1 MRTRTFFALVLLF
14 AVAFVGTAGS
24 AFAEDAPDA
33 NASALQRIKGGT
45 MTMKQIIEDGGTVG
59 WIIILL
65 SVATLA
71 VMIEAAVNIRR
82 DKLCRPELIDE
93 VEALLDENELQEAL
107 ELCESEPNFF
117 TNMMAAGLQR
127 ASLGYDEMKSAAE
140 NRGGVEI
147 LKLSQKVGWILW
159 LSNIGPLLGLFGTV
173 TGMIAAFNVIKALG
187 AAVTP
192 TDLATGISAALITT
206 FDGLVVS
213 MPAVTAYQY
222 FRDKAARIAVDFGGI
237 VEDMLQRFRK

>member
-1 MRTRTFFALVLLF
+1 MRMRLFAFLALALVILT
-14 AVAFVGTAGS
+14 ATAGV
-24 AFAEDAPDA
+24 ACADAYKAEDNRLSSGA
-33 NASALQRIKGGT
+33 IT
-45 MTMKQIIEDGGTVG
+45 MEQIMRDGGTVG
-59 WIIILL
+59 WIIIAL

-71 VMIEAAVNIRR
+71 VVIEVGVNVRR
-82 DKLCRPELIDE
+82 DKICRPELIDE
-93 VEALLDENELQEAL
+93 VEALLEEDELQEAL

-117 TNMMAAGLQR
+117 TNMMAAGLSR
-127 ASLGYDEMKSAAE
+127 ASLGYDEIKTAME
-140 NRGGVEI
+140 NRGGVEV
-147 LKLSQKVGWILW
+147 LHLMQKVGWVLW

-192 TDLATGISAALITT
+192 TDLAYGISSALITT

-222 FRDKAARIAVDFGGI
+222 FRDKVTKIAIDFGTIG
-237 VEDMLQRFRK
+237 EDMIQRFRGR

>member
-1 MRTRTFFALVLLF
+1 MRSRTFAFVALFIVLAVTFFA
-14 AVAFVGTAGS
+14 GTAS
-24 AFAEDAPDA
+24 AAPEDENRLAA
-33 NASALQRIKGGT
+33 GAIT
-45 MTMKQIIEDGGTVG
+45 MQQILRDGGTVG
-59 WIIILL
+59 WIIIVL

-71 VMIEAAVNIRR
+71 IIIECAVNLRR
-82 DKLCRPELIDE
+82 DKICRPELIDE
-93 VEALLDENELQEAL
+93 VEALLEEDEIQEAL

-117 TNMMAAGLQR
+117 TNMMAAALAK
-127 ASLGYDEMKSAAE
+127 ASLGYDEMKSAME
-140 NRGGVEI
+140 NRGGIEI
-147 LKLSQKVGWILW
+147 TRMMQKVGWVLW

-192 TDLATGISAALITT
+192 TDLASGISAALITT

-222 FRDKAARIAVDFGGI
+222 FRDKATRVAIDFASIG
-237 VEDMLQRFRK
+237 EDMLQRFRSR

>member
-1 MRTRTFFALVLLF
+1 MRKRTLALLSVLFVVTL
-14 AVAFVGTAGS
+14 ACVAGA
-24 AFAEDAPDA
+24 AFAEDAGDRM
-33 NASALQRIKGGT
+33 SGGT
-45 MTMKQIIEDGGTVG
+45 LTMQQILKDGGTVG
-59 WIIILL
+59 WIIIVL

-71 VMIEAAVNIRR
+71 VIIEAGVSIRR

-93 VEALLDENELQEAL
+93 VEALLEEDEVQEAL

-117 TNMMAAGLQR
+117 TNMMAAGLAR
-127 ASLGYDEMKSAAE
+127 ANFGYDEMKTAAE
-140 NRGGVEI
+140 NRGGVEVT
-147 LKLSQKVGWILW
+147 KLQQKVGWILW

-173 TGMIAAFNVIKALG
+173 SGMIAAFNVIKALG

-192 TDLATGISAALITT
+192 TDLASGISAALITT
-206 FDGLVVS
+206 FDGLIVS

-222 FRDKAARIAVDFGGI
+222 FRDKVTKIAIDFGGM

>member
-1 MRTRTFFALVLLF
+1 MRSRTLALLSVLFLVTL
-14 AVAFVGTAGS
+14 ACVAGTAFAADAENRLAGGS
-24 AFAEDAPDA
+24 
-33 NASALQRIKGGT
+33 I
-45 MTMKQIIEDGGTVG
+45 TMKQILDDGGTVG
-59 WIIILL
+59 WIIIVL

-71 VMIEAAVNIRR
+71 VIIECGVSIRR

-93 VEALLDENELQEAL
+93 VEALLEEDEVQEAL

-117 TNMMAAGLQR
+117 TNMAAAGLAR
-127 ASLGYDEMKSAAE
+127 ANLGYDEMKTAAE
-140 NRGGVEI
+140 NRGGVEVT
-147 LKLSQKVGWILW
+147 KLQQKVGWILW

-206 FDGLVVS
+206 FDGLIVS

-222 FRDKAARIAVDFGGI
+222 FRDKVTKIAIDFGGM
-237 VEDMLQRFRK
+237 VEDMFQRFRK